1 MKEIKPNTHSLTVPI
16 TNISLTEQILYK
28 TVTYCKKGC
37 PWPKC
42 ECKFIQTIHY
52 WACNI
57 KIMLLLLTA
66 QSRHTYK
73 WMAWL
78 RDLMLKQCV
87 SDKVCLEVVVRY
99 MMNCWG
105 APATNVMA
113 ECVVLLLHTEEGCGS
128 VLFQRLAEVS
138 CGPPQFLLANHK
150 VLLQFSPWP
159 ILSGSCNFIIY
170 QPS

>member
-1 MKEIKPNTHSLTVPI
+1 MKEMKPDTHSLTVPI
-16 TNISLTEQILYK
+16 TNILLTERILYK

-37 PWPKC
+37 PWPN
-42 ECKFIQTIHY
+42 INQTIHH

-73 WMAWL
+73 WMALL
-78 RDLMLKQCV
+78 RVLMWKQCV
-87 SDKVCLEVVVRY
+87 SDKICSEVVVRY
-99 MMNCWG
+99 MMNCRW
-105 APATNVMA
+105 ATATDVMA
-113 ECVVLLLHTEEGCGS
+113 ECVALLLHTEEGCGS
-128 VLFQRLAEVS
+128 VLFQRLAEVFRS
-138 CGPPQFLLANHK
+138 PPHFLLANAK

-159 ILSGSCNFIIY
+159 LLSGSCTFIIY